1 MKAYKL
7 IPILAVTLLV
17 PSFAEAKHSTR
28 NKQRHRTERIYR
40 QGPPPWAPA
49 YGHRAKHTGHR
60 HGRGFYRDQ
69 HNRPND
75 RHYRDRSHR
84 RDRRG
89 INIGGVIVIS
99 F

>member
-49 YGHRAKHTGHR
+49 YGHRAKHTV
-60 HGRGFYRDQ
+60 YIAMAEV
-69 HNRPND
+69 
-75 RHYRDRSHR
+75 ST
-84 RDRRG
+84 G
-89 INIGGVIVIS
+89 INTTGLMIATTVTVPIDVTEEES
-99 F
+99 TSVASL